1 MNTWESSPIIS
12 FDYFAY
18 GSNMLTPRLKKRC
31 LNPIEIRYANADDR
45 IIEFSKLSKDC
56 SGKATLRLKTGH
68 QTPGVLFSIPISE
81 RDKLDTCEG
90 AGKGYI
96 RWDDFPVRLTESNE
110 VVYTTTYLAACPSSD
125 LKPYDWYLA
134 LVIAGVLEHDLGAK
148 HHSMLQRVPY
158 LTDQNCDRTE
168 RCKAL
173 DVLAE
178 AGYSDYRCLLSPA

>member
-1 MNTWESSPIIS
+1 MTFE
-12 FDYFAY
+12 YFAY

-31 LNPIEIRYANADDR
+31 LNPIEVRYAYADDR

-56 SGKATLRLKTGH
+56 SGKTTLRLKTGH
-68 QTPGVLFSIPISE
+68 RTPGVLFRIPKSE
-81 RDKLDTCEG
+81 LGKLDTCEG

-96 RWDDFPVRLTESNE
+96 RWDNFPVRLAESDE
-110 VVYTTTYLAACPSSD
+110 IVYSVTYLAACPNSD

-148 HHSMLQRVPY
+148 HHSMLQRVSY
-158 LTDQNCDRTE
+158 LTDTKCKRSE
-168 RCKAL
+168 RVEAL

-178 AGYSDYRCLLSPA
+178 AGFPDYRCLLSPA